1 MTKRK
6 MNTLIALGIIALYIV
21 CLVISFNTCYSLEA
35 TKFTNDSQAI
45 VDGSYSAI
53 QDIENNTEYRAN
65 TIDELSQQLLVLTN
79 GFYPY
84 VYAVFDENGETV
96 IKSGTYLGSDYF
108 GKYIYIDDYF
118 TDDLKKQYYEFDESI
133 KSYPEIYQF
142 DFYEDEN
149 GYIPVKMYLCSH
161 DPYADGD
168 KSTAITF
175 SYIEPNKVLKNSDE
189 IYFTL
194 LLSDEYRFF
203 DPVYKK
209 IREELNSSISDEK
222 MLETVKNEVQISNG
236 GGGYYGSDCSEQHAV
251 FTLEGKT
258 YYYYMKVEHS
268 IFYDTLISYSFSS
281 NLLNQSILFGIVAIV
296 LFVIA
301 NKLYNKN
308 KQINDT
314 REAFTSAAAHELKTP
329 ITIINNQCEC
339 LIKNIAPEKQEKY
352 ISTIYKQNS
361 HMSHLVGNLLQYNRL
376 STANIE
382 KAEFDLA
389 EVVKDELEKYEALI
403 EQKEIALKSNLT
415 KTVINGDKDLIT
427 LVVDNYISNAVKHTE
442 KGKMIKVV
450 LLSIDGFNKLT
461 VFNEGHGIKE
471 EYRNQIWE
479 IFNRSYDGSTHDN
492 STGMGLAI
500 SKKILDLHKYK
511 YGFENKP
518 KGVEFYFIAK

>member
-1 MTKRK
+1 MTKKK
-6 MNTLIALGIIALYIV
+6 MNTLIALGILALYIV

-35 TKFTNDSQAI
+35 TRFSNDSQAI
-45 VDGSYSAI
+45 VENNYSAI

-65 TIDELSQQLLVLTN
+65 TIDELSQQLLVFSN

-84 VYAVFDENGETV
+84 VYAVYDENGEAV
-96 IKSGTYLGSDYF
+96 IKSGTYLGLDYF

-118 TDDLKKQYYEFDESI
+118 TDDLKKQYYEFDESL
-133 KSYPEIYQF
+133 KSYPQIYQF
-142 DFYEDEN
+142 DFFEDEN
-149 GYIPVKMYLCSH
+149 GFIPVKMYLCSH
-161 DPYADGD
+161 DPYTDGD
-168 KSTAITF
+168 KSIVITF
-175 SYIEPNKVLKNSDE
+175 SDKEANKVLKNSDE
-189 IYFTL
+189 VYFSL
-194 LLSDEYRFF
+194 VLCDEYRFS

-209 IREELNSSISDEK
+209 IREELNSTFTDK
-222 MLETVKNEVQISNG
+222 NMVQTVKHEVQISNG
-236 GGGYYGSDCSEQHAV
+236 GGGYYGSDSSEQHAV
-251 FTLEGKT
+251 FTLDGKT

-268 IFYDTLISYSFSS
+268 TFYDTLKSSSFSS
-281 NLLNQSILFGIVAIV
+281 NLLNQSILFGIVALV
-296 LFVIA
+296 LFIIA

-339 LIKNIAPEKQEKY
+339 LIKNIAPEKQEEY

-403 EQKEIALKSNLT
+403 EQKEIVLKSNLT
-415 KTVINGDKDLIT
+415 KTVINGDKKLIT
-427 LVVDNYISNAVKHTE
+427 LVVDNFISNAVKHTE
-442 KGKMIKVV
+442 PGKMIKVA

-461 VFNEGHGIKE
+461 VFNEGNGIKE

-479 IFNRSYDGSTHDN
+479 IFNRSYDESSDDN

-511 YGFENKP
+511 YGFENRP
-518 KGVEFYFIAK
+518 NGVEFYFIAK

>member
-6 MNTLIALGIIALYIV
+6 MNTLIALGILALYIV
-21 CLVISFNTCYSLEA
+21 CLGISFNTCYSLEA
-35 TKFTNDSQAI
+35 TKFSNDSQAI
-45 VDGSYSAI
+45 VEGSYSAI
-53 QDIENNTEYRAN
+53 QDIQNNTEYRAN

-84 VYAVFDENGETV
+84 VYAVFDENGEAV

-118 TDDLKKQYYEFDESI
+118 TDDLKKQYYGFDESL
-133 KSYPEIYQF
+133 KSNPEIYQF

-161 DPYADGD
+161 DPYTDGD
-168 KSTAITF
+168 KTTVITF
-175 SYIEPNKVLKNSDE
+175 SDIEPNKILKNSDE
-189 IYFTL
+189 IYFSL
-194 LLSDEYRFF
+194 ILSDEYRFS

-209 IREELNSSISDEK
+209 IRKELNSIFSDK
-222 MLETVKNEVQISNG
+222 NMVETVKNEVQISNG

-251 FTLEGKT
+251 FTLNGKT

-268 IFYDTLISYSFSS
+268 IFYDTLKSYSFSS
-281 NLLNQSILFGIVAIV
+281 NLTNQSFLFGIVAIV

-339 LIKNIAPEKQEKY
+339 LIKNIAPEKQQEY
-352 ISTIYKQNS
+352 ISNIYKQNR

-376 STANIE
+376 STGSVE

-403 EQKEIALKSNLT
+403 EQNEIVLKANLT
-415 KTVINGDKDLIT
+415 KAVINGDKKLIT
-427 LVVDNYISNAVKHTE
+427 LVVDNFISNSVKYTE
-442 KGKMIKVV
+442 PGKIIKVE

-461 VFNEGHGIKE
+461 VFNEGNGIKD
-471 EYRNQIWE
+471 EYKNQIWE
-479 IFNRSYDGSTHDN
+479 IFNRSYDEGSDDN
-492 STGMGLAI
+492 STGMGLAV

-518 KGVEFYFIAK
+518 NGVEFYFIAK

>member
-1 MTKRK
+1 MTKKK
-6 MNTLIALGIIALYIV
+6 MNTLIALGILALYIV

-35 TKFTNDSQAI
+35 NRFTNDSRVI

-53 QDIENNTEYRAN
+53 QDIENDGEYRAN
-65 TIDELSQQLLVLTN
+65 TIDELSQQLLDFSN
-79 GFYPY
+79 GFYPC
-84 VYAVFDENGETV
+84 VYAVFDENGKAV
-96 IKSGTYLGSDYF
+96 IKSGTYLGLDYF

-142 DFYEDEN
+142 DYYEDEDEFV
-149 GYIPVKMYLCSH
+149 PVKMYL
-161 DPYADGD
+161 YACDTYTDGD
-168 KSTAITF
+168 KSIVITF
-175 SYIEPNKVLKNSDE
+175 SDIEPNKVLKNSDE
-189 IYFTL
+189 VYFSL
-194 LLSDEYRFF
+194 VLCDEYRYF

-209 IREELNSSISDEK
+209 IREELNSSISEEK
-222 MLETVKNEVQISNG
+222 MGETAKYEIKNMSG
-236 GGGYYGSDCSEQHAV
+236 GGGYSGCDSSEQHAV
-251 FTLEGKT
+251 FTLDGKP
-258 YYYYMKVEHS
+258 YYFYMKIEHS
-268 IFYDTLISYSFSS
+268 NFYDTLKSSSFSS
-281 NLLNQSILFGIVAIV
+281 NLLNQSILFGIVALV
-296 LFVIA
+296 LFIIA
-301 NKLYNKN
+301 NKLYDKN
-308 KQINDT
+308 RQINET

-339 LIKNIAPEKQEKY
+339 LIKNIAPEKQEEY

-403 EQKEIALKSNLT
+403 EQKEIVLKSNLT
-415 KTVINGDKDLIT
+415 KTVINGDKKLIT
-427 LVVDNYISNAVKHTE
+427 LVVDNFISNAVKHTE
-442 KGKMIKVV
+442 PGKMIKVD

-461 VFNEGHGIKE
+461 VFNEGNGIKE

-479 IFNRSYDGSTHDN
+479 IFNRSYDESSDDN

-511 YGFENKP
+511 YGFENRP
-518 KGVEFYFIAK
+518 NGVEFYFIAK